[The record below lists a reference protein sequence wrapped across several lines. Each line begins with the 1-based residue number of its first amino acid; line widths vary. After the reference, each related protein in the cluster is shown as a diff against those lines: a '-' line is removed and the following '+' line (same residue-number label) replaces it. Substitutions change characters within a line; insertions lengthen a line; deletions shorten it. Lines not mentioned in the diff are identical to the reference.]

1 MAPFSPV
8 SYHHLRCEQILS
20 FKSPLL
26 DSKQSLPTSP
36 LLKLPSSLMSVFSR
50 TLGSHEVGWD
60 NTDLCTASHLVWPRQ
75 FLPTV
80 GGQHSH
86 KLLPGLQGLPRV
98 MAVGRCAQPSFSLT
112 RASLANCISVSKVAL
127 QNNSSKSL
135 HFRLSANIYR
145 TLSYCL
151 TPVLCTLCT

>member
-20 FKSPLL
+20 FKSPLQ

-36 LLKLPSSLMSVFSR
+36 LLKLPSSLMSMFSH
-50 TLGSHEVGWD
+50 TLGSHKVGWD

-86 KLLPGLQGLPRV
+86 KLLPGLQGLLRGDGSGQV
-98 MAVGRCAQPSFSLT
+98 CTAQLFTDTCKSGILHLCVQSSIT
-112 RASLANCISVSKVAL
+112 EQQQQVSA
-127 QNNSSKSL
+127 
-135 HFRLSANIYR
+135 F
-145 TLSYCL
+145 
-151 TPVLCTLCT
+151 